1 MKVILTGFTG
11 TLAPY
16 VRKALLEKGY
26 EVVLWNRNDVSTENQ
41 AMISRF
47 IEKEKPDYFFHLAT
61 GPETWIE
68 RILVALKPVGTT
80 FLFTSTESVFDQ
92 TQEGPFTVDS
102 EPRATGDYG
111 SYKISCE
118 RLIRKTYQDHA
129 YIVRLGW
136 QIGMH
141 PEKNNMLSY
150 LVKQGTVHASD
161 EWIPSTSF
169 MPDTADALVRI
180 IETCPPGTYHVDGN
194 AENWSFFQIASA
206 LRDAFDL
213 PVQVV
218 KDNSLWHNNRLLSER
233 VLTRS
238 IQDRLREIR
247 SEKDEAV
254 VKRETLD
261 RSDGRDDGADRG
273 TAGRNG

>member
-16 VRKALLEKGY
+16 VQKALLEKGY
-26 EVVLWNRNDVSTENQ
+26 EVVLWNRHDVSTEDQTRIN
-41 AMISRF
+41 RF

-61 GPETWIE
+61 GPEAWIE
-68 RILVALKPVGTT
+68 RILIALKPVGTT

-92 TQEGPFTVDS
+92 TQEGPFTVDT
-102 EPRATGDYG
+102 EPRSTSDYG
-111 SYKISCE
+111 SYKIACE
-118 RLIRKTYQDHA
+118 KLIRKTFQDRA

-136 QIGMH
+136 QIGLH
-141 PEKNNMLSY
+141 PEKNNMLAY
-150 LVKQGTVHASD
+150 LVREGTVHASD

-218 KDNSLWHNNRLLSER
+218 KDNRLWHNNRLLSER
-233 VLTRS
+233 VLTKS
-238 IQDRLREIR
+238 IQDRLREI
-247 SEKDEAV
+247 SAEKAGAKGKEPF
-254 VKRETLD
+254 R
-261 RSDGRDDGADRG
+261 DGK
-273 TAGRNG
+273 AGRTENEMGTHG